1 MMIHKSRRQKL
12 LNQIEDNGLIILSTN
27 PENIRN
33 GDVLYP
39 FLPDSNFWYLTGFK
53 EPECIAVI
61 SKDNYSIFL
70 RERDP
75 EREIWD
81 GERLGLSRANEA
93 LMSDNAYPISELN
106 QKLPQLISK
115 SEHIYFDIDNTYRGS
130 EIIEMI
136 PKSKLNSI
144 KNLINEMRLH
154 KDELEISLMRHAASI
169 SVKAHELAMQK
180 VRSGMF
186 EYEITSLFDQ
196 IFRANNAEHAY
207 PPIVAGGKNSC
218 ILHYINND
226 QELHEN
232 DLLLIDSGC
241 EYEGYASDIT
251 RTFPVSGKFSNA
263 QKEIYS
269 IVLDAQKVAIDEMYV
284 GNNIRAPHFEASR
297 VIKEGLISIG
307 LMKPN
312 DDIRKFYMHGT
323 GHWLGMDVHDVGDYN
338 IEDSPRRFEEGMV
351 MTVEPGI
358 YIRGDAKIDTKFHNI
373 GIRIEDDVLITKNGP
388 EVLTGSLVKEIDDI
402 ESIMTK

>member
-1 MMIHKSRRQKL
+1 MMIHKSRRKKL

-39 FLPDSNFWYLTGFK
+39 FRPDSDFWYLTGFK
-53 EPECIAVI
+53 EPECIAVV

-70 RERDP
+70 RERDT

-81 GERLGLSRANEA
+81 GERLGVSRANET
-93 LMSDNAYPISELN
+93 LMSDNAFPISELN

-115 SEHIYFDIDNTYRGS
+115 SEHIYFDLDNNYRGS
-130 EIIEMI
+130 EILEMI
-136 PKSKLNSI
+136 PKSNLKSI
-144 KNLINEMRLH
+144 KHLINEMRLH
-154 KDELEISLMRHAASI
+154 KDEHEISLMRHAASI
-169 SVKAHELAMQK
+169 SVKAHELAMRK
-180 VRSGMF
+180 VRPGMF

-196 IFRANNAEHAY
+196 TFRANNAEHAY

-251 RTFPVSGKFSNA
+251 RTFPVSGKFSNV

-297 VIKEGLISIG
+297 VIKEGLVSIG

-323 GHWLGMDVHDVGDYN
+323 GHWLGMDVHDVGNYN

-358 YIRGDAKIDTKFHNI
+358 YIRGDAKIDMKFHNI

>member
-1 MMIHKSRRQKL
+1 MMIHKSRRKKL

-39 FLPDSNFWYLTGFK
+39 FRPDSDFWYLTGFK
-53 EPECIAVI
+53 EPECIAVV

-70 RERDP
+70 RERDT

-81 GERLGLSRANEA
+81 GERLGVSRANET
-93 LMSDNAYPISELN
+93 LMSDNAFPISELN

-115 SEHIYFDIDNTYRGS
+115 SEHIYFDLDNNYRGS
-130 EIIEMI
+130 EILEMI
-136 PKSKLNSI
+136 PKSNLKSI
-144 KNLINEMRLH
+144 KHLINEMRLH
-154 KDELEISLMRHAASI
+154 KDEHEISLMRHAASI
-169 SVKAHELAMQK
+169 SVKAHELAMRK
-180 VRSGMF
+180 VRPGMF

-196 IFRANNAEHAY
+196 TFRANNAEHAY

-297 VIKEGLISIG
+297 VIKEGLVSIG

-323 GHWLGMDVHDVGDYN
+323 GHWLGMDVHDVGNYN

-358 YIRGDAKIDTKFHNI
+358 YIRGDAKIDMKFHNI

>member
-1 MMIHKSRRQKL
+1 MMIHKSRRKKL

-39 FLPDSNFWYLTGFK
+39 FRPDSDFWYLTGFK

-81 GERLGLSRANEA
+81 GERLGVSRANET
-93 LMSDNAYPISELN
+93 LMSDNAFPISEFK

-115 SEHIYFDIDNTYRGS
+115 SEHIYFDLDNNYRGS
-130 EIIEMI
+130 EILEMI
-136 PKSKLNSI
+136 PKSNLKSI
-144 KNLINEMRLH
+144 KHLINEMRLH
-154 KDELEISLMRHAASI
+154 KDEHEISLMRHAASI
-169 SVKAHELAMQK
+169 SVKAHELAMRK
-180 VRSGMF
+180 VRPGMF

-196 IFRANNAEHAY
+196 TFRANNAEHAY

-297 VIKEGLISIG
+297 VIKEGLVSIG

-323 GHWLGMDVHDVGDYN
+323 GHWLGMDVHDVGNYN

-358 YIRGDAKIDTKFHNI
+358 YIRGDAKIDMKFHNI

>member
-1 MMIHKSRRQKL
+1 MMIHKSRRKKL

-39 FLPDSNFWYLTGFK
+39 FRPDSDFWYLTGFK
-53 EPECIAVI
+53 EPECIAVV

-70 RERDP
+70 RERDT

-81 GERLGLSRANEA
+81 GERLGVSRANET
-93 LMSDNAYPISELN
+93 LMSDNAFPISEFN

-115 SEHIYFDIDNTYRGS
+115 SEHIYFDLDNNYRGS
-130 EIIEMI
+130 EILEMI
-136 PKSKLNSI
+136 PKSNLKSI
-144 KNLINEMRLH
+144 KHLINEMRLH
-154 KDELEISLMRHAASI
+154 KDEHEISLMRHAASI
-169 SVKAHELAMQK
+169 SVKAHELAMRK
-180 VRSGMF
+180 VRPGMF

-196 IFRANNAEHAY
+196 TFRANNAEHAY

-251 RTFPVSGKFSNA
+251 RTFPVSGKFSNV

-297 VIKEGLISIG
+297 VIKEGLVSIG

-323 GHWLGMDVHDVGDYN
+323 GHWLGMDVHDVGNYN

-358 YIRGDAKIDTKFHNI
+358 YIRGDAKIDMKFHNI

>member
-1 MMIHKSRRQKL
+1 MMIHKSRRKKL

-39 FLPDSNFWYLTGFK
+39 FRPDSDFWYLTGFK
-53 EPECIAVI
+53 EPECIAVV

-70 RERDP
+70 RERDT

-81 GERLGLSRANEA
+81 GERLGVSRANET
-93 LMSDNAYPISELN
+93 LMSDNAFPISELN

-115 SEHIYFDIDNTYRGS
+115 SEHIYFDLDNNYRGS
-130 EIIEMI
+130 EILEMI
-136 PKSKLNSI
+136 PKSNLKSI
-144 KNLINEMRLH
+144 KHLINEMRLH
-154 KDELEISLMRHAASI
+154 KDEHEISLMRHAASI
-169 SVKAHELAMQK
+169 SVKAHELAMRK
-180 VRSGMF
+180 VRPGMF

-196 IFRANNAEHAY
+196 TFRANNAEHAY

-297 VIKEGLISIG
+297 VIKEGLVSIG
-307 LMKPN
+307 LMRPN

-323 GHWLGMDVHDVGDYN
+323 GHWLGMDVHDVGNYN

-358 YIRGDAKIDTKFHNI
+358 YIRGDAKIDMKFHNI

>member
-12 LNQIEDNGLIILSTN
+12 LNQIEDDGLVILSTN

-39 FLPDSNFWYLTGFK
+39 FRPDSDFWYLTGFK

-61 SKDNYSIFL
+61 SKNNYSIFL

-81 GERLGLSRANEA
+81 GERLGVSRANES

-106 QKLPQLISK
+106 EKLPRLISK

-130 EIIEMI
+130 EILEMI
-136 PKSKLNSI
+136 PKSKLKSI
-144 KNLINEMRLH
+144 KHLFNEMRLH
-154 KDELEISLMRHAASI
+154 KDEHEISLMRHAASI
-169 SVKAHELAMQK
+169 SIKAHELAMRNVQ
-180 VRSGMF
+180 SGMF

-196 IFRANNAEHAY
+196 TFRSNNAEHAY

-218 ILHYINND
+218 ILHYVNND
-226 QELHEN
+226 QELHKN
-232 DLLLIDSGC
+232 DLLLIDAGC
-241 EYEGYASDIT
+241 EYQGYASDIT
-251 RTFPVSGKFSNA
+251 RTFPVSGKFSTA

-269 IVLDAQKVAIDEMYV
+269 IVLEAQKEAIDEMYV

-297 VIKEGLISIG
+297 VIKEGLVSIG

-323 GHWLGMDVHDVGDYN
+323 GHWLGMDVHDVGTYN
-338 IEDSPRRFEEGMV
+338 IGDAPRRFEEGMV

-358 YIRGDAKIDTKFHNI
+358 YIRGDAKIDTKYHNI